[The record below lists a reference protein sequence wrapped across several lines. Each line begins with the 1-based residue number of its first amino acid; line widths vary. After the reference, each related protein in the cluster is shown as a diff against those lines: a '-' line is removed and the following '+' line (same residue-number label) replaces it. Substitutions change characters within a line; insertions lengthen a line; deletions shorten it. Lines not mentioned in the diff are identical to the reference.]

1 MVSNSKINNFLDK
14 LFHRIIENKS
24 DSQDSITNPTNED
37 SSSLDKTLDSQKSFK
52 ILQLSLKIL
61 CLFSFLP
68 YAIFGMYYVNKSFIF
83 IPCLIMA
90 TATVLLTMFSS
101 VKNQILNEYLEN
113 RINNLANNFKN
124 FILKN
129 QKIINE
135 IQGIEILENYIKSNS
150 YHCFLDKEFITSSL
164 IKGASKINEKSLT
177 KKSDLPFNSDEAQIT
192 KNSENSKSENFDL
205 ESNFTKTASFSL

>member
-24 DSQDSITNPTNED
+24 VSQN
-37 SSSLDKTLDSQKSFK
+37 SSSNYTSNDSNLLDKSIDPQKSFK

-68 YAIFGMYYVNKSFIF
+68 YAILGMYYVNKSFIF

-113 RINNLANNFKN
+113 RVNNLVNNFKN

-129 QKIINE
+129 QKNIHE
-135 IQGIEILENYIKSNS
+135 LKGIEILENSIKSS
-150 YHCFLDKEFITSSL
+150 SKEGFLDKEFITSSL
-164 IKGASKINEKSLT
+164 IKGASKISDSSSNEKNT
-177 KKSDLPFNSDEAQIT
+177 KKEFNNHSQDSKT
-192 KNSENSKSENFDL
+192 VENSAFK
-205 ESNFTKTASFSL
+205 A